1 MPGWRRRHSGVEAVE
16 PAEHQGRGC
25 GEVCDQLPRPRRPLR
40 AALRMQVVLSVRM
53 LLSKAWLFLE
63 YFSVCRYNR
72 LEVVKLLVMR
82 GADIDRRTEI
92 GGLAPLH
99 LSAMSVMDRINFVSK
114 SCSLNFLFKII
125 ICNCDFLGGQ
135 PCPAC

>member
-1 MPGWRRRHSGVEAVE
+1 MWKLASQQNIKDEDAVKYAINYPDHDGHCALHYACRWCYLSGCCLAK
-16 PAEHQGRGC
+16 HF
-25 GEVCDQLPRPRRPLR
+25 
-40 AALRMQVVLSVRM
+40 
-53 LLSKAWLFLE
+53 AWLE

-114 SCSLNFLFKII
+114 SCSLIFLFKII

>member
-1 MPGWRRRHSGVEAVE
+1 MRSTTPTTTATARCTTLAGSTIPNFAR
-16 PAEHQGRGC
+16 
-25 GEVCDQLPRPRRPLR
+25 
-40 AALRMQVVLSVRM
+40 
-53 LLSKAWLFLE
+53 LFLE

-99 LSAMSVMDRINFVSK
+99 LSAMSVMMDRIDFVST
-114 SCSLNFLFKII
+114 SCSLNFQYKIN
-125 ICNCDFLGGQ
+125 ICNFDFLGGQ

>member
-1 MPGWRRRHSGVEAVE
+1 MPV
-16 PAEHQGRGC
+16 
-25 GEVCDQLPRPRRPLR
+25 
-40 AALRMQVVLSVRM
+40 
-53 LLSKAWLFLE
+53 
-63 YFSVCRYNR
+63 FSERKFPSYRYNR